1 MVLPRRLWTQPGDA
15 SPDGHAFQLGWSLPE
30 CGLGAGA
37 RARLGLGLGLGRG
50 AQARGEPYARTP
62 GLPFREAGGHTHTA
76 AGNEQDSGASAS
88 AGPDTTNTRHSEPDV
103 ANRPQISARQRPG
116 CGERLLRSLA
126 CARCRMRV
134 TCVRGRGQGSGRQ
147 SQRAPPSPTGAQAL
161 CPQTADTMNSS
172 PAEHQQGLETTCVPV
187 SASRA
192 RLQGGGQGQSHRTGS
207 HELSCR

>member
-50 AQARGEPYARTP
+50 AQARGEPYARTR

-147 SQRAPPSPTGAQAL
+147 SPASTPQPHRSAGFMPPNSRHHEFKPCRTPTGLGNHL
-161 CPQTADTMNSS
+161 C
-172 PAEHQQGLETTCVPV
+172 
-187 SASRA
+187 
-192 RLQGGGQGQSHRTGS
+192 
-207 HELSCR
+207 SCKRV